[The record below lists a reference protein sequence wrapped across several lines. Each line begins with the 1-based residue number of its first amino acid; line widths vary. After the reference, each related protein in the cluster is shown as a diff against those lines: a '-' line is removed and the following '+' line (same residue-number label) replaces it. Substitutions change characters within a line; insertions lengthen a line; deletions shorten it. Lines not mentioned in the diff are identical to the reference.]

1 MFTGSIVM
9 DHLCF
14 LFLGVSLKHTDG
26 PSRGFFSTALSSP
39 SVSVLLSIAK
49 HTLDPLLQ
57 YVNTYVTNGGI
68 LCREMSCGIMIAHIP
83 D

>member
-26 PSRGFFSTALSSP
+26 PSRGFFHSSQFP
-39 SVSVLLSIAK
+39 VGLCFAFNCKTRTRPITSVCQHLR
-49 HTLDPLLQ
+49 D
-57 YVNTYVTNGGI
+57 
-68 LCREMSCGIMIAHIP
+68 
-83 D
+83 